1 MYKAEILLDSQAPNG
16 CRLTTMRIT
25 LPRFV
30 LAELNTHRK
39 LSKNAGSSRAI
50 SVKRRIAM
58 VEQDPVF
65 PLEWGLNQKGM
76 QASELLDQ
84 ESVIDANCVWKDAA
98 NYAAECARQLDR
110 LGVHKQLVNRILEPF
125 VWVDVIVS
133 STEWDNLFMLRCSPK
148 AQPEIRKIAEM
159 MRDRLAKSIPK
170 LLQWNEWHIPLA
182 DERGVA
188 VGRLARV
195 SYEAGSKTDEEERQL
210 CQQLALDGHWSPFEH
225 VAQARYDDPRATS
238 RNFDPGWVQ
247 WRAMI
252 DG

>member
-1 MYKAEILLDSQAPNG
+1 
-16 CRLTTMRIT
+16 MRIT

-58 VEQDPVF
+58 IETDPVF
-65 PLEWGLNQKGM
+65 PIEWGLNQRGM
-76 QASELLDQ
+76 HAEYVLDD
-84 ESVIDANCVWKDAA
+84 ESVIDANCAWKDAM
-98 NYAAECARQLDR
+98 NYAIQCALDLDK
-110 LGVHKQLVNRILEPF
+110 LGVHKQIVNRVLEPY

-133 STEWDNLFMLRCSPK
+133 STEWDNFFMLRCNPK

-159 MRDRLAKSIPK
+159 MREALAGSIPTP
-170 LLQWNEWHIPLA
+170 LAWGAWHIPLA
-182 DERGVA
+182 QDKAVA

-195 SYEAGSKTDEEERQL
+195 SYEAGAKTDEEETAL
-210 CQQLALDGHWSPFEH
+210 TEQLAIDGHWSPFEH
-225 VAQARYDDPRATS
+225 VAVASYPTPVAS
-238 RNFDPGWVQ
+238 NRNFDPGWVQ